1 MHFMQRFNLVGQD
14 QRFSL
19 SVLVAVTGLVLTL
32 QNPQAQD
39 SAAELISRVQ
49 LPDLTRVLEMR
60 PQTPPPILEADQLMQ
75 EEAENVQLIVPVDR
89 EHSRSRDLRKPI
101 DARPIDG

>member
-1 MHFMQRFNLVGQD
+1 MHFIQRFNLVGQD

-39 SAAELISRVQ
+39 SAAELISRMQ
-49 LPDLTRVLEMR
+49 LPDFSQVLEMR
-60 PQTPPPILEADQLMQ
+60 PQTPPPVIEGDQLVQ
-75 EEAENVQLIVPVDR
+75 EEIDEVQLIVPVDR
-89 EHSRSRDLRKPI
+89 EHSRSRDLRKPV
-101 DARPIDG
+101 DG

>member
-1 MHFMQRFNLVGQD
+1 MNFIQRFNLVGQD

-19 SVLVAVTGLVLTL
+19 SVLVGVTGLVLTL

-39 SAAELISRVQ
+39 SAAELISRMQ

-60 PQTPPPILEADQLMQ
+60 PQTPPPVLEADQLVQ
-75 EEAENVQLIVPVDR
+75 EEVEDVQLFVPVDR
-89 EHSRSRDLRKPI
+89 EHSRSRDLRKPSHGG
-101 DARPIDG
+101 PIDG

>member
-1 MHFMQRFNLVGQD
+1 MHFIQRFNLVGQD

-19 SVLVAVTGLVLTL
+19 SVLVGVTGLVLTL

-39 SAAELISRVQ
+39 SAAELISRMQ
-49 LPDLTRVLEMR
+49 LPDLSQVFEMR
-60 PQTPPPILEADQLMQ
+60 PQTPPPVLEADQLIQ
-75 EEAENVQLIVPVDR
+75 EEVEDVQLIVPVDR
-89 EHSRSRDLRKPI
+89 EHSRSRDLRKPM